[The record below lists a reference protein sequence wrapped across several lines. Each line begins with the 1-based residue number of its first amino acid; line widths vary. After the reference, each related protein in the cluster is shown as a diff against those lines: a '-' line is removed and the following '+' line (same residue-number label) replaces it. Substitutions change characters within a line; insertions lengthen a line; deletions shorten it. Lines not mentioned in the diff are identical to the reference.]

1 MDHGR
6 EDKEFY
12 SNSAFKYILNK
23 KFVNSLF
30 RVFISS
36 TNLFML
42 GLQGII
48 HYNMYV
54 T

>member
-1 MDHGR
+1 MDPGR
-6 EDKEFY
+6 EDKEVY
-12 SNSAFKYILNK
+12 SNIAFKYILNTN
-23 KFVNSLF
+23 FVNSLF

-42 GLQGII
+42 GLQGKI